1 MKLDP
6 SHLHILHAIIEAGGL
21 SEGARAVNKSQPS
34 VSRTIASLEARLGFR
49 LFEKSKRPLR
59 PTEPCLLLAE
69 QGRIIAQASEK
80 AAQAVTQ
87 YSGGKSG
94 TARIAGTPIFM
105 DGVIANMLAS
115 FQGAFPD
122 VTIHQSYGYFDE
134 LSVQLDAGSIDLA
147 ICPVRPD
154 AVHENMAFKPLL
166 RGRNV
171 IACAP
176 THPLVRRSSVKLE
189 DIAAYPWIAPPAGSP
204 LYADLRAAL
213 ETIGISDFQVSFTGG
228 SLTAILSILAGSDSL
243 TVLPYSV
250 VFMQNHTKLV
260 AALPVKLEHPE
271 RALGLVW
278 RKDRPMRPAVKRLCK
293 YLESDFQGL
302 ANRIEQKGRTAVWR
316 T

>member
-1 MKLDP
+1 MKIDP
-6 SHLHILHAIIEAGGL
+6 NHLHILSAIIEAGGL
-21 SEGARAVNKSQPS
+21 GEGALAVNKSQPS
-34 VSRTIASLEARLGFR
+34 VSRTIAALEARLGFR
-49 LFEKSKRPLR
+49 LFEKGKRPLR

-115 FQGAFPD
+115 FQGAFPQ
-122 VTIHQSYGYFDE
+122 VTIHQSYGYLDE
-134 LSVQLDAGSIDLA
+134 LTEQLEAGSIDLA

-154 AVHENMAFKPLL
+154 AIPQSFAFRPLL

-176 THPLVRRSSVKLE
+176 THPLARRSAFKLE

-204 LYADLRAAL
+204 LYADLRGAL
-213 ETIGISDFQVSFTGG
+213 ETIGISDFRVSFTGG
-228 SLTAILSILAGSDSL
+228 SLASILSIMAGSDSL

-250 VFMQNHTKLV
+250 VFMQSYAKLV
-260 AALPVKLEHPE
+260 TTLPVKLEHPE

-278 RKDRPMRPAVKRLCK
+278 HKDRPMRPAVTRFRRF
-293 YLESDFQGL
+293 LEAEFQGL
-302 ANRIEQKGRTAVWR
+302 ANQIEQKGRMAVWR
-316 T
+316 S